1 VSRRKVVA
9 LVYGQLEVYD
19 NPFGIHC
26 VRVYCEHDAVLSSQI
41 AFEIVTFNC
50 AEDAGEVAQ
59 RILDLKPDVV
69 GASCYV
75 WNADKSLEICNYIKS
90 AAPST
95 FVVAG
100 GPEVGHIL
108 AEICDECTGI
118 DVVVTGEGKETF
130 RQLLLAHFSGASLS
144 AVRGITF
151 RNGPGIVRT
160 PPQPSITLATLPL
173 LFSSDQRS
181 YVSGLNQKVMYETL
195 RGCPHVCFF
204 CDWGVLTPGRVRA
217 FPIERVERELSFV
230 LSRDQFSHLY
240 LADSEIN
247 VDNGHCKAVLRTLN
261 RLKKEH
267 GWDGAVTFHLEIS
280 KDIDTEMADLL
291 SEATDGIGIGVQSLG
306 KDALYQMGRKWFDVE
321 KFERNVER
329 LERDIH
335 FVFQFIYG
343 CPGDTYR
350 TFADSLR
357 WAVDH
362 DRDIWFD
369 RLQVLPGTIYRKKH
383 ERFGIEFD
391 KKRPCYVTSSNSFS
405 PSDLARAEALK
416 RGSLLYNFRSY
427 FHFGNLARFVGL
439 EPMRLLEAF
448 GEWCSVVHP
457 ERSLT
462 YARSDPRSLPSS
474 FLQELAGWVGAF
486 IQSNRQ
492 VTWSDYSQLRD
503 NLARLE
509 HVVAPT
515 PPARASG
522 LRTPRGN

>member
-1 VSRRKVVA
+1 VSRRKVVV
-9 LVYGQLEVYD
+9 LIYGKLEVYD

-26 VRVYCEHDAVLSSQI
+26 LRVYCEHDATLSSQL
-41 AFEIVTFNC
+41 AFETVTFSVSEE
-50 AEDAGEVAQ
+50 AAQVA
-59 RILDLKPDVV
+59 RKILELKPDVV

-75 WNADKSLEICNYIKS
+75 WNADKMLQICAYVKS
-90 AAPST
+90 AAPQT
-95 FVVAG
+95 LVVAG
-100 GPEVGHIL
+100 GPEAGHVPT
-108 AEICDECTGI
+108 EICAECAAV
-118 DVVVTGEGKETF
+118 DVVVTGEGEETF
-130 RQLLLAHFSGASLS
+130 RQLLLARLAGAEIG

-151 RNGPGIVRT
+151 RNEAGIAKT
-160 PPQPSITLATLPL
+160 PPQPSVDLKSLPR
-173 LFSSDQRS
+173 LFGPDQANYLSSLD
-181 YVSGLNQKVMYETL
+181 QKVMYETL

-217 FPIERVERELSFV
+217 FPIERIERELAFV

-247 VDNGHCKAVLRTLN
+247 VDNGHCKAILRSLN
-261 RLKKEH
+261 RLKKQY

-291 SEATDGIGIGVQSLG
+291 CEATDGIGIGVQSLG
-306 KDALYQMGRKWFDVE
+306 EDALYQMGRKWFDVE

-350 TFADSLR
+350 TFADSLK

-369 RLQVLPGTIYRKKH
+369 RLQVLPGTIYRKKQ

-391 KKRPCYVTSSNSFS
+391 PKRPCYVTSSNSFS
-405 PSDLARAEALK
+405 PSDIARAEALK

-427 FHFGNLARFVGL
+427 FHFGSLAQFVGL

-448 GEWCSVVHP
+448 GEWCSEVHP
-457 ERSLT
+457 EESLT
-462 YARSDPRSLPSS
+462 YARADPRSLPSN
-474 FLQELAGWVGAF
+474 FLPELAGWIGAF
-486 IQSNRQ
+486 IQSNRR

-503 NLARLE
+503 NLSRVEA
-509 HVVAPT
+509 AI
-515 PPARASG
+515 PPRPAERAD